1 MTVVHASRD
10 ALYLVIVVILNAVAA
25 NWSLAEGA
33 AELGLQLSLSTN
45 ETAYQSGEPIHIR
58 FTMVNQTG
66 TPVRLEFTNAQRFDV
81 AIRDAHGNEVWRW
94 SAGRMFAAVMGH
106 ETPGPE
112 DPRLT
117 YEAVFSGTLAPGPYR
132 VRAWLTDA
140 SRRFSST
147 LGIEVR

>member
-1 MTVVHASRD
+1 MTAVRAPRK

-25 NWSLAEGA
+25 NWSLAEEP

-45 ETAYQSGEPIHIR
+45 GTAYQSGELIHIR

-81 AIRDAHGNEVWRW
+81 SIGDAHGNEVWRW
-94 SAGRMFAAVMGH
+94 SAGRMFATVMGH
-106 ETPGPE
+106 ETMGLD
-112 DPRLT
+112 DPRLA
-117 YEAVFSGTLAPGPYR
+117 YEAVFRGSLAPGTYQ
-132 VRAWLTDA
+132 VRAWLTDV